1 MNSLTKWI
9 APKEDMGD
17 VCPEFVKKFSVEGE
31 LASATLTVTA
41 MGVYE
46 ANLNGSRVGN
56 FVLAPGWTAYHSRHQ
71 YQEYDIS
78 GLVSPGENLLTV
90 LLGKGWFR
98 GPWGSIDKTLPAG
111 LIAEIS
117 LKYASGRT
125 VLIPTDGSWTVRE
138 SMVRFSEIY
147 DGERADGRFA
157 AAEELP
163 VSVLDLGKDKLIPQ
177 QGEIVCEQERV
188 IPRRIFTTP
197 AGETVV
203 DFGQEITGYVEFTV
217 DAARGDT
224 VEISHA
230 EVLDKFG
237 NFYTANYRNAKAK
250 LVYTCRDGVQ
260 TYKPRL
266 TFFGFRYIRLDQFP
280 GTPKC
285 SDFVG
290 ILVSSDLKPTGKI
303 KTGHPLLNRFFENVI
318 WGQRDNFLDV
328 PTDCPQRDERL
339 GWTGDAQVFARTA
352 AYNFNVKKFFDKW
365 LSDLGAE
372 QFENGLV
379 PNFIPAIGEKYTSAA
394 WGDSAVIVP
403 WEMYLAYGDREE
415 LSRRLESMK
424 KWCAYIQSVTKD
436 EYLWTG
442 CGHFG
447 DWLGLDAPSGS
458 YKGSSREDFIA
469 SAFFANCADI
479 LARTHKALGLD
490 GSAYAELHEKIVEK
504 FRAAFPEYRTQTE
517 NVLALTF
524 GLTED
529 PAATAADLAKM
540 VREAGPALRTGF
552 VGTPYLLYALG
563 KNGYAELAF
572 DLLLKEDYPSW
583 LYPVTKGATTV
594 WEHWDG
600 IMENGDF
607 WSADMNSFNHYA
619 YGSVMGWVYEFAAGI
634 SPVESAPGYEEL
646 KLAPHPDKRI
656 GWLEASF
663 ESPKGIVFSGWYYE
677 PEGLRYEI
685 HTPVKTSL
693 TLGSRELS
701 LEPGKYVFFGE

>member
-1 MNSLTKWI
+1 MDFKTLWI
-9 APKEDMGD
+9 APEKSMGD
-17 VCPEFVKKFSVEGE
+17 ICPEFVKRFCVEGGV
-31 LASATLTVTA
+31 ASASLTLTA

-46 ANLNGSRVGN
+46 AELNGSRIGN
-56 FVLAPGWTAYHSRHQ
+56 FVLAPGWTAYHSRLQ
-71 YQEYDIS
+71 YQEYDITE
-78 GLVSPGENLLTV
+78 LVKPGENLLTV

-111 LIAEIS
+111 LIAEIK
-117 LKYASGRT
+117 LTYASGET
-125 VLIPTDGSWTVRE
+125 VLIPTDGSWKVRE
-138 SMVRFSEIY
+138 SMVRFSELY
-147 DGERADGRFA
+147 NGETADGSFVPS
-157 AAEELP
+157 EELS
-163 VSVLDLGKDKLIPQ
+163 VSVLDREKDTLIPQ

-203 DFGQEITGYVEFTV
+203 DFGQEITGYVELTV
-217 DAARGDT
+217 NAKAGDL

-237 NFYTANYRNAKAK
+237 NFYTENYRSAKAK
-250 LVYTCRDGVQ
+250 LIYTCRDGHQ

-266 TFFGFRYIRLDQFP
+266 TFFGFRYIRLDKFP
-280 GTPKC
+280 GEAKC
-285 SDFVG
+285 ENFAG
-290 ILVSSDLKPTGKI
+290 ILVSSELRATGKL

-339 GWTGDAQVFARTA
+339 GWTGDAQVFAKTA
-352 AYNFNVKKFFDKW
+352 AYNFDVKRFFDKW
-365 LSDLGAE
+365 LSDLAAE

-403 WEMYLAYGDREE
+403 WEMYLAYGDKEE

-424 KWCAYIQSVTKD
+424 SWCAYIGRATTT

-442 CGHFG
+442 CTHFG

-469 SAFFANCADI
+469 SAFYANCADI
-479 LARTHKALGLD
+479 LARAYAALGLD
-490 GSAYAELHEKIVEK
+490 GSFYRELHGKIVAK
-504 FRAAFPEYRTQTE
+504 FRRTFPEYKTQTE

-524 GLTED
+524 NLTTD
-529 PAATAADLAKM
+529 PAATAADLAGM
-540 VREAGPALRTGF
+540 VRDAGPALRTGF
-552 VGTPYLLYALG
+552 VGTPYLLFALG
-563 KNGYAELAF
+563 KNGYADLAF

-583 LYPVTKGATTV
+583 LYPVKKGATTV

-619 YGSVMGWVYEFAAGI
+619 YGSVMGWVYDFAAGI
-634 SPVESAPGYEEL
+634 APVESAPGYAEVN
-646 KLAPHPDKRI
+646 LAPHPDKRL
-656 GWLEASF
+656 GWLEASLDTAHG
-663 ESPKGIVFSGWYYE
+663 KIFSGWYYE

-685 HTPVKTSL
+685 HTPVNARLFLGGKEISL
-693 TLGSRELS
+693 A
-701 LEPGKYVFFGE
+701 PGKYVFFEE

>member
-1 MNSLTKWI
+1 MNTAKWI
-9 APKEDMGD
+9 APKESMGD
-17 VCPEFVKKFSVEGE
+17 VCPEFVKRFNVTEG
-31 LASATLTVTA
+31 LTGATLTLTA

-56 FVLAPGWTAYHSRHQ
+56 FVLAPGWTAYHSRLQ
-71 YQEYDIS
+71 YQEYDVTD
-78 GLVSPGENLLTV
+78 LLTRGENELTV
-90 LLGKGWFR
+90 LLGKGWYR

-111 LIAEIS
+111 LIAKIT
-117 LKYASGRT
+117 LRYASGET
-125 VLIPTDGSWTVRE
+125 LILPTDESWTVRE

-147 DGERADGRFA
+147 DGEHADGSFVPCA
-157 AAEELP
+157 ELP
-163 VSVLDLGKDKLIPQ
+163 VAAIPFGKETLIPQ
-177 QGEIVCEQERV
+177 QGEIVCEQDRV
-188 IPRRIFTTP
+188 IPRRIIKTP
-197 AGETVV
+197 AGETVI
-203 DFGQEITGYVEFTV
+203 DFGQEITGYVELTV
-217 DAARGDT
+217 NAKCGDEI
-224 VEISHA
+224 EISHA

-250 LVYTCRDGVQ
+250 LIYTCRDGVQ

-266 TFFGFRYIRLDQFP
+266 TFFGFRYIRLDKFP
-280 GTPKC
+280 GEPKC
-285 SDFVG
+285 ENFAG
-290 ILVSSDLKPTGKI
+290 ILVSSDLKPTGKL
-303 KTGHPLLNRFFENVI
+303 KTGHTLLNRFFENVL

-339 GWTGDAQVFARTA
+339 GWTGDAQVFAKTA

-365 LSDLGAE
+365 LSDLAAE

-403 WEMYLAYGDREE
+403 WEMYLAYGDKEE
-415 LSRRLESMK
+415 LSHRLESMK

-436 EYLWTG
+436 EFLWTG
-442 CGHFG
+442 CDHFG

-458 YKGSSREDFIA
+458 YKGSSREDFVA
-469 SAFFANCADI
+469 SAFYANCADI
-479 LARTHKALGLD
+479 LARAHEALGLD
-490 GSAYAELHEKIVEK
+490 GSEYAELHEKIVAK
-504 FRAAFPEYRTQTE
+504 FRETYPEYKTQTE

-524 GLTED
+524 NLTTD
-529 PAATAADLAKM
+529 PAKTAADLAEQ
-540 VREAGPALRTGF
+540 VCEAGPALRTGF
-552 VGTPYLLYALG
+552 VGTPYLLFALG
-563 KNGYAELAF
+563 KNGYADLAY

-619 YGSVMGWVYEFAAGI
+619 YGSVMGWVYDFAAGI
-634 SPVESAPGYEEL
+634 APTESAPGYAEV
-646 KLAPHPDKRI
+646 KIAPHPDKRL
-656 GWLEASF
+656 GWLEASLDTAH
-663 ESPKGIVFSGWYYE
+663 GTVFSGWYYE

-685 HTPVKTSL
+685 HTPVNANL
-693 TLGSRELS
+693 TLGGKELS
-701 LEPGKYVFFGE
+701 LAPGKYVFFAE